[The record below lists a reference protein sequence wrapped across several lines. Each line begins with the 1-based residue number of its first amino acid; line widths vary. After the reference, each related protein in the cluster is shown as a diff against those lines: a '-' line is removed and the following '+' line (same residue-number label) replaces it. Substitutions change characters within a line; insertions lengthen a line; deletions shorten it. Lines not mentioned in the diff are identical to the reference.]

1 MKPGAVA
8 AQRPAR
14 GMTPGSPDDVR
25 RGMMGAVPD
34 SEPSPDRPSP
44 DRPPAV
50 APAPAD
56 RPVLP
61 LRSLDDSDT
70 GWGERDEPD
79 DDERLR
85 QDRPPHWD
93 PR

>member
-1 MKPGAVA
+1 VA
-8 AQRPAR
+8 A
-14 GMTPGSPDDVR
+14 PD
-25 RGMMGAVPD
+25 
-34 SEPSPDRPSP
+34 
-44 DRPPAV
+44 
-50 APAPAD
+50 D

-85 QDRPPHWD
+85 EDRPPHWD

>member
-1 MKPGAVA
+1 MTAGLDGMCGLAPGHD
-8 AQRPAR
+8 
-14 GMTPGSPDDVR
+14 GY
-25 RGMMGAVPD
+25 VPD
-34 SEPSPDRPSP
+34 SKPGPDQPPVAAPDDRP
-44 DRPPAV
+44 A
-50 APAPAD
+50 
-56 RPVLP
+56 LP

-85 QDRPPHWD
+85 QDQPPHWD

>member
-1 MKPGAVA
+1 VSR
-8 AQRPAR
+8 RPAGQDAR
-14 GMTPGSPDDVR
+14 PGTGHD
-25 RGMMGAVPD
+25 GYVPD
-34 SEPSPDRPSP
+34 SKPAPH
-44 DRPPAV
+44 RPPAADPA
-50 APAPAD
+50 APGPDD

-85 QDRPPHWD
+85 EDRPPHWD